1 MATMHKLA
9 ALAAAFL
16 ATGGA
21 LAGAASA
28 QQAKRFDGVA
38 LSLASMNDQFS
49 GVLVKLAPRAKE
61 ELGLDV
67 NVEILSYPELLTKI
81 TADFVGETRGYDLV
95 TMDIVWAGQ
104 FAEAGH
110 TVPLNERIERDKAEL
125 GLDDIYPVLMTS
137 LGQYEGSQVAYP
149 FAGYANVLA
158 YRTDLYEAAG
168 LQPPRTMDELI
179 AAAKRLTDKAK
190 DQYGFVA
197 NGQKGPAVAQD
208 WMQYNAQLGGSI
220 LGPDGRPAINSEA
233 NVASL
238 RVYKE
243 LFDEAAPPGAVEFD
257 WGGREESFRQGLVAN
272 MQTWSVGAAGYDDPL
287 MSKVVGKAG
296 IVLAPVKEGMAPTYG
311 VGGWGLGINADI
323 EEAKQEAAW
332 AYVKWA
338 TSPAVQKELNLLG
351 ASSYLRKSTLKDP
364 ELLAKYPYLPVIA
377 ESFEKGNGEY
387 RPRIPQ
393 YPEIQDM
400 LGDAVNA
407 VLVGGKDP
415 KAALDEAQAKAEAL
429 F

>member
-1 MATMHKLA
+1 MRKLA
-9 ALAAAFL
+9 AAAAL
-16 ATGGA
+16 MLVASAGGA
-21 LAGAASA
+21 VA
-28 QQAKRFDGVA
+28 QGQRFEGVS
-38 LSLASMNDQFS
+38 LNLASQNDQFA
-49 GVLVKLAPRAKE
+49 GVLVKLVPRAKE
-61 ELGLDV
+61 DLGLDV
-67 NVEILSYPELLTKI
+67 RVDILSYPELLTKI
-81 TADFVGETRGYDLV
+81 TADFVGNTQGYDLV

-110 TVPLNERIERDKAEL
+110 SVDLKPLIERDRAEL
-125 GLDDIYPVLMTS
+125 DLSDSYPVLFHA
-137 LGQYEGSQVAYP
+137 LGQYEGRQVAYP

-168 LQPPRTMDELI
+168 LQPPVTMDELV
-179 AAAKRLTDKAK
+179 AAARKLTDKGK

-220 LGPDGRPAINSEA
+220 LGRDGKPDLNSA
-233 NVASL
+233 TNVESL
-238 RVYKE
+238 RVYKG

-272 MQTWSVGAAGYDDPL
+272 MQTWSVGAAGYSDPAQ
-287 MSKVVGKAG
+287 SKVVGRNG
-296 IVLAPVKEGMAPTYG
+296 IVLAPVKQGMEPTYG
-311 VGGWGLGINADI
+311 VGGWGLAINADI
-323 EEAKQEAAW
+323 EQKQQDAAW
-332 AYVKWA
+332 AYIKWV
-338 TSPAVQKELNLLG
+338 TSPKVQKEFNLAG
-351 ASSYLRKSTLKDP
+351 ASSYIRKSTLSDP
-364 ELLAKYPYLPVIA
+364 ELVAKYPYLPVIA
-377 ESFEKGNGEY
+377 ESFENGNGEY

-393 YPEIQDM
+393 YPEIQDI

-407 VLVGGKDP
+407 VLAGGKDP